1 MIRVVIDTNVVI
13 SALLAPEGFEDRV
26 LKLALHRYI
35 QLYVSAPIL
44 DEYGRVLHSAKFRFT
59 KAQINRIIRGI
70 REAANQIH
78 PMRRLTKCH
87 HEQDNRF
94 LECAEAAG
102 ADFLVTGNA
111 RHFPRQYKTI
121 EVVSSRRL
129 VELLA
134 IIRIRRP
141 ARKSR

>member
-13 SALLAPEGFEDRV
+13 SALLTPEGFEDRV

-44 DEYGRVLHSAKFRFT
+44 AEYGDVLHNSKFRFS
-59 KAQINRIIRGI
+59 KVRINRIIREI
-70 REAANQIH
+70 REAANQIE
-78 PMRRLTKCH
+78 PMRILSKCR
-87 HEQDNRF
+87 HEPDNRF

-111 RHFPRQYKTI
+111 RHFPTQYKTTA
-121 EVVSSRRL
+121 VVSSRRL

-134 IIRIRRP
+134 IVRIRRP
-141 ARKSR
+141 VRKNR